1 MTTTNVV
8 ACKHCLLEVNR
19 NQAIVESIN
28 GEESFFCCSGCASVY
43 KILQEEGFSKFY
55 SKRDSNWEPGAVNPA
70 NVSEELFVDS
80 VVEIENGYEVNI
92 ALSGIRCA
100 ACIWLIETYLSKA
113 EGIESIRVNYATHK
127 AKISWKKGGVITLR
141 EIIDRISSIGYCPL
155 PPVSESDTA
164 SIYEKEKKDYFF
176 RFSIGGHS
184 SACS

>member
-1 MTTTNVV
+1 M
-8 ACKHCLLEVNR
+8 
-19 NQAIVESIN
+19 
-28 GEESFFCCSGCASVY
+28 
-43 KILQEEGFSKFY
+43 QEEGFSKFY

-127 AKISWKKGGVITLR
+127 AKKISWKK
-141 EIIDRISSIGYCPL
+141 
-155 PPVSESDTA
+155 
-164 SIYEKEKKDYFF
+164 K
-176 RFSIGGHS
+176 GHNS
-184 SACS
+184 P